1 MPGIV
6 GSIRIVS
13 VSSGSIVHIGDA
25 VQLNP
30 QSTSKTFAGA
40 GSFNTGDHIRTFNT
54 MSATNTWECPGEKPE
69 KKPGGQEKKPVEK
82 AKGAAGGAGGTGP
95 AAGPGVWPNAA
106 PHVAPNLSP
115 HVAPNLSPNVAPN
128 LPPKL
133 APDDRFREVG
143 QHGVDHP
150 PTDYDP

>member
-6 GSIRIVS
+6 GTIKIVS

-54 MSATNTWECPGEKPE
+54 MSATNTWECSGDKSDE
-69 KKPGGQEKKPVEK
+69 KKGQKKDDADQ
-82 AKGAAGGAGGTGP
+82 AKDEATGY
-95 AAGPGVWPNAA
+95 GLGPNA
-106 PHVAPNLSP
+106 
-115 HVAPNLSPNVAPN
+115 
-128 LPPKL
+128 PPPIGSSRSRNPYNKEDEL
-133 APDDRFREVG
+133 LG
-143 QHGVDHP
+143 MDHP
-150 PTDYDP
+150 STNHDP